1 MVARTSGGM
10 PHIPA
15 GGGCIAPPMSPCPS
29 ARMSI
34 KLLRSSANARAR
46 RRARLSKGGASRL
59 TKRLVLALLGSTS
72 QAACSA
78 WHRVFDTVKIGPFRL
93 PVSRIAGEP
102 DALVCLELDKFE
114 EAG

>member
-1 MVARTSGGM
+1 
-10 PHIPA
+10 
-15 GGGCIAPPMSPCPS
+15 
-29 ARMSI
+29 
-34 KLLRSSANARAR
+34 
-46 RRARLSKGGASRL
+46 L

-114 EAG
+114 EAGADRMLPNVARRDIAGIDRPVAAADRRQDRRLRPSGRKAGICRPCRQVRR